1 MNTLYLCLF
10 AVYFT
15 TMLSKSRAWDNDE
28 LEVFDVVEEV
38 NQNFYT
44 MLSVPQDADQAA
56 IKKAFRKLSLV
67 LHPDKNDAPD
77 AEIQFRQLVS
87 VYDILKDPNKR
98 RCYDEV
104 LTNGLPDWKHAV
116 YYYRRVRKMG
126 LAEMTVILFIIV
138 SISQYLIGWGSYIE
152 RKYTMEEF
160 VNNKTK
166 RLLKK
171 QKKGK
176 ADAITNLPPELEIEI
191 EKPSV
196 KNTLPFQI
204 PQLIWF
210 IFVTCPPLMYH
221 WVKDYWHERQ
231 LRKQQEAEEQE
242 ESEEEQEVS
251 RGPRRRKPAFVLP
264 EVKDDG
270 EVDNSNRRE
279 KKRPPKPSAPPVIS
293 GGLWTDDDLADL
305 ARLVKK
311 YPVGTTER
319 WEKIGE
325 AMNRP
330 AAEVAHMAHKLK
342 DSVLKNL
349 AQKAANGD
357 VSESNEMMTVV
368 EEPRKVK
375 TRGGKHGDA
384 TENNVQSWNQVQ
396 QKALESALAKFPKGS
411 SNDRWEK
418 IAKCVPGK
426 TKEECMLR
434 YKQLVDLV
442 KKKKE
447 KEEAESTNDTQKQE
461 SEEKTETSD
470 INSDSQKEIDISDK
484 QTDIEEG
491 QT

>member
-1 MNTLYLCLF
+1 MNTSQVCLL
-10 AVYFT
+10 AVCFVTIFSY
-15 TMLSKSRAWDNDE
+15 SRAWDNDE

-44 MLSVPQDADQAA
+44 VLNVPQDADQAT

-67 LHPDKNDAPD
+67 LHPDKNDSPD

-104 LTNGLPDWKHAV
+104 LKNGLPDWKHAV

-126 LAEMTVILFIIV
+126 LVEMTVILFIIV
-138 SISQYLIGWGSYIE
+138 SIGQYLIGWGSYIE

-160 VNNKTK
+160 INSKTK

-176 ADAITNLPPELEIEI
+176 PDAMTNLPPELEIEI
-191 EKPSV
+191 EKPSI

-210 IFVTCPPLMYH
+210 IFVTCPPLTYH
-221 WVKDYWHERQ
+221 CIRDYWHERQ

-242 ESEEEQEVS
+242 ESEEEQEVL
-251 RGPRRRKPAFVLP
+251 RVPRRRKPAFILP
-264 EVKDDG
+264 EVKNE
-270 EVDNSNRRE
+270 EVKNSASRE
-279 KKRPPKPSAPPVIS
+279 KRPPKQSAPPIIS
-293 GGLWTDDDLADL
+293 GGLWTDDDLVDL

-325 AMNRP
+325 AMIRP

-349 AQKAANGD
+349 GQKANGD
-357 VSESNEMMTVV
+357 ISESNETTVI
-368 EEPRKVK
+368 EEPKKVK

-384 TENNVQSWNQVQ
+384 SENNVKSWNQVQ
-396 QKALESALAKFPKGS
+396 QKALESALAKYPKGS

-418 IAKCVPGK
+418 IAKCVPDK

-434 YKQLVDLV
+434 YKQLVDIV

-447 KEEAESTNDTQKQE
+447 KEEAESNSDLQTVE
-461 SEEKTETSD
+461 SEEKIETSD
-470 INSDSQKEIDISDK
+470 SSRERQKETEINDE
-484 QTDIEEG
+484 QTDIEG
-491 QT
+491 

>member
-1 MNTLYLCLF
+1 MNTLHICLH
-10 AVYFT
+10 AVCFLTIFSYT
-15 TMLSKSRAWDNDE
+15 RAWDNDE

-44 MLSVPQDADQAA
+44 MLNVPLDADQAA

-104 LTNGLPDWKHAV
+104 LKNGLPDWKHAV

-126 LAEMTVILFIIV
+126 LAEMTVILFVIV

-152 RKYTMEEF
+152 RKYTVEEF

-176 ADAITNLPPELEIEI
+176 PDAMPNLPPELDIEI
-191 EKPSV
+191 EKPSI

-210 IFVTCPPLMYH
+210 IFVTCPPLTYH

-242 ESEEEQEVS
+242 ESEEEQEMS
-251 RGPRRRKPAFVLP
+251 RGPRRRKPAFILP
-264 EVKDDG
+264 EVKDE
-270 EVDNSNRRE
+270 EVKNSS
-279 KKRPPKPSAPPVIS
+279 KKVKRPPKPSAPPVIS
-293 GGLWTDDDLADL
+293 GGLWTDDDLSDL
-305 ARLVKK
+305 AKLVKK

-319 WEKIGE
+319 WERIGE

-342 DSVLKNL
+342 DNVLKNL
-349 AQKAANGD
+349 SQKPNGD
-357 VSESNEMMTVV
+357 VSESNEITVI
-368 EEPRKVK
+368 EEPKKVK
-375 TRGGKHGDA
+375 TRGGKHGDSS
-384 TENNVQSWNQVQ
+384 ENSAKSWNQVQ

-434 YKQLVDLV
+434 YKHLVDLV

-447 KEEAESTNDTQKQE
+447 KEEVDSNCDLQKEE
-461 SEEKTETSD
+461 SEEKVETPDS
-470 INSDSQKEIDISDK
+470 NSDVQKETEINDK
-484 QTDIEEG
+484 QTDIEEE
-491 QT
+491 T